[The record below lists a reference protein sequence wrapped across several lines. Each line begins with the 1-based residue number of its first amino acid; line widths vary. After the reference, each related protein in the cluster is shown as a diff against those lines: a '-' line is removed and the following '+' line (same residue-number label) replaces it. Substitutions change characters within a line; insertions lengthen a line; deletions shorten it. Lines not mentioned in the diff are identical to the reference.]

1 MNLKKLHL
9 LGIGI
14 VLLSFPSC
22 TQDEDLVDTSVDS
35 GVSVHSEAE
44 IQQAKDLAIPV
55 SELDNLSEDV
65 KQKRYASIRL
75 SEYIVLDGNQYKLD
89 ITEQQAQELGIDKFH
104 YELIKNEIS
113 STNKVIAET
122 LEGGDSI
129 ELCDV
134 QALAKEYKSGG
145 VIISD
150 ESNNQTRV
158 AYPSGNI
165 STVGQEDGT
174 ASFQTE
180 REHTKVLF
188 RCRTAAAPTPVYR
201 CTVTAWGEKK
211 IGSKVGSVFTTTEIT
226 VPIAGSGSGVYADL
240 TFATSDSNGGS
251 CTWQAQ

>member
-22 TQDEDLVDTSVDS
+22 TQDADLVYTSVDS

-65 KQKRYASIRL
+65 KQKRYASILL
-75 SEYIVLDGNQYKLD
+75 SEYIVLDRNQYKLD
-89 ITEQQAQELGIDKFH
+89 ITEQRAQELGIDKSH

-122 LEGGDSI
+122 LEGGDPI

-134 QALAKEYKSGG
+134 QELGKNIR
-145 VIISD
+145 V
-150 ESNNQTRV
+150 ES
-158 AYPSGNI
+158 
-165 STVGQEDGT
+165 
-174 ASFQTE
+174 
-180 REHTKVLF
+180 
-188 RCRTAAAPTPVYR
+188 
-201 CTVTAWGEKK
+201 
-211 IGSKVGSVFTTTEIT
+211 
-226 VPIAGSGSGVYADL
+226 
-240 TFATSDSNGGS
+240 
-251 CTWQAQ
+251 